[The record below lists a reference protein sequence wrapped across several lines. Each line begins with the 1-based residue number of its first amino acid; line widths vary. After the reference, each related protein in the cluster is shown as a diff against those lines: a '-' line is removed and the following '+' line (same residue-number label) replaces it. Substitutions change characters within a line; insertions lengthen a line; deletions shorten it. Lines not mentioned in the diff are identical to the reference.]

1 MVVVQKTTLYPMLFT
16 TKLKFNVESS
26 FEYRHQSL
34 WWIVVHHVGHKEL
47 IVQQRINRV
56 GKPKKNSEKRKIQLT
71 YGGSAKDHL
80 VSHAIH
86 IKTKIQC

>member
-1 MVVVQKTTLYPMLFT
+1 MFHSRSDYSGI
-16 TKLKFNVESS
+16 LK
-26 FEYRHQSL
+26 
-34 WWIVVHHVGHKEL
+34 K
-47 IVQQRINRV
+47 
-56 GKPKKNSEKRKIQLT
+56 KKNQLT